1 MTNMNF
7 RRFSDEKSMERKKFT
22 MKVLFI
28 AGIMVAVVILIF
40 SLLQFL
46 GILENAGNIYIPGL
60 SVLMFIQTAENWK
73 DNRHTAIIS
82 LFAGVFIFAI
92 VAVRFTLL

>member
-1 MTNMNF
+1 M
-7 RRFSDEKSMERKKFT
+7 EKQWKEKTFT

-46 GILENAGNIYIPGL
+46 GILENAGNIFIPGL